1 MIESNT
7 FCIMP
12 FISVMLNTD
21 GKMRYCCIAS
31 GPSAFARDENNNAL
45 LVGKNS
51 ISDAWNSEV
60 FKKARQD
67 MLEGNLVDACK
78 HCYKQETLNVPSYR
92 TRMTDEWKNRL
103 GEKFYEYIKAA
114 VENDNTIKLP
124 PVYLDLRLGNLC
136 NLKCRM
142 CNPFNS
148 SQIAKEHFKII
159 EEDDT
164 YKQVWSDQFGPNP
177 LFLKDQQLDFDTN
190 FMWNDIISMIPNLT
204 KVYMTGGE
212 PTLINNNY
220 RFMEEII
227 SAGYQNQIELF
238 FNINCTNVTDK
249 FVSLVSKFPKIQI
262 NCSIDGYKEVNDY
275 IRSPSK
281 WEKIDENFQKLA
293 QTTNIRLDV
302 SPVIQVYNVLDCHN
316 MLHYVESIAKKYN
329 RFIGIDF
336 LINDHPHFL
345 DVTILPKSIRE
356 QAAKNLEAYDGSLLQ
371 VPHIKN
377 SITGIIN
384 LMRKDQHNNSEKL
397 LNDFVNY
404 TKSLDK
410 ARSENFSDVFP
421 KLAKELQYE

>member
-1 MIESNT
+1 
-7 FCIMP
+7 MP

-31 GPSAFARDENNNAL
+31 GPSAFARDNNNNPL
-45 LVGKNS
+45 MVGKDS
-51 ISDAWNSEV
+51 ITDAWNSQT
-60 FKKARQD
+60 FKQARQD
-67 MLEGNLVDACK
+67 MLEGNFVEACK
-78 HCYKQETLNVPSYR
+78 HCYKQESLNVPSYR

-103 GEKFYEYIKAA
+103 GEKFYEYIKQAI
-114 VENDNTIKLP
+114 ENNNTMQLP

-159 EEDDT
+159 EEDT
-164 YKQVWSDQFGPNP
+164 VYQNLWSDQFGQNP
-177 LFLKDQQLDFDTN
+177 YFLKDQTLDFDSN

-227 SAGYQNQIELF
+227 SAGYQDKIELF

-249 FVSLVSKFPKIQI
+249 FINLVSKFSKIQI
-262 NCSIDGYKEVNDY
+262 NCSIDGYMKVNDY

-316 MLHYVESIAKKYN
+316 MLSYVESIAKKYN

-336 LINDHPHFL
+336 LINDHPQFL
-345 DVTILPKSIRE
+345 DVTILPKKIRE
-356 QAAKNLEAYDGSLLQ
+356 KAVNNLESYNGSLLE

-377 SITGIIN
+377 SVTGIIN
-384 LMRKDQHNNSEKL
+384 LMKKEQHPNGDKL
-397 LNDFVNY
+397 LVDFVNY
-404 TKSLDK
+404 TKTLDRV
-410 ARSENFSDVFP
+410 RSESFKETFP
-421 KLAKELQYE
+421 ELAKDLAYE